1 MIASMP
7 PAAHDGGSSPPP
19 VVTGDRGWNVAGDG
33 GRTGAGNCCRTAAAE
48 GDRTAADGP
57 GSGVDPSER
66 LARVGW
72 SRLAEP
78 ADPVATRLIAELG
91 AIEAWDAVQSSASRV
106 LDRFRARLPSVD
118 PRRDLTIADKIGAR
132 VVCPGDPDWPAGL
145 DDLDAPPYCLWVRG
159 PLSLRLALH
168 GSVAVVGAR
177 AATSYGEFVSAGVS
191 ADLAE
196 RGITVVSGAAFGI
209 DAAAHRGVISVG
221 GPTIAVL
228 AGGVDRPY
236 PAAHRDLLDQ
246 IAQTGAVVAE
256 TAPGGAPMKARFL
269 LRNRLIAT
277 ATQGTVVVEA
287 GLRSGS
293 RHTASLASAH
303 HRVVGAVPGPVTS
316 MSSAGCHE
324 MIRSGM
330 AVLVTD
336 AAEVCELVGGYD
348 ARSGAVP
355 TRRGPRRTED
365 DVAPEDLPVYDALPL
380 RSARPVERIAATAG
394 ASLAQTQA
402 ALGRLLMT
410 GHAARTAQG
419 WRRAVP

>member
-1 MIASMP
+1 MNERAVD
-7 PAAHDGGSSPPP
+7 PAP
-19 VVTGDRGWNVAGDG
+19 N
-33 GRTGAGNCCRTAAAE
+33 
-48 GDRTAADGP
+48 GP
-57 GSGVDPSER
+57 GPGVDPSER

-78 ADPVATRLIAELG
+78 ADPVATRLITELG
-91 AIEAWDAVQSSASRV
+91 AVVAWDAVQTSGSRV

-118 PRRDLTIADKIGAR
+118 PRRDLAIADKLGAR
-132 VVCPGDPDWPAGL
+132 VVCPGDPEWPLGL

-159 PLSLRLALH
+159 PLQLRPALDR
-168 GSVAVVGAR
+168 SVAVVGAR
-177 AATSYGEFVSAGVS
+177 AATAYGEFVAAQLA

-196 RGITVVSGAAFGI
+196 RGVTVVSGAAFGI
-209 DAAAHRGVISVG
+209 DAAAHRGALSVER
-221 GPTIAVL
+221 PTVAVL

-236 PAAHRDLLDQ
+236 PAAHRDLLDR
-246 IAQTGAVVAE
+246 IARTGAVLAE

-269 LRNRLIAT
+269 HRNRLIAT

-293 RHTASLASAH
+293 RHTASTAASH

-316 MSSAGCHE
+316 MTSAGCHE

-336 AAEVCELVGGYD
+336 AAEVLELAGGYD
-348 ARSGAVP
+348 ARSAVP
-355 TRRGPRRTED
+355 TRRGPERPVD

-380 RSARPVERIAATAG
+380 RAARPVERVAATAG
-394 ASLAQTQA
+394 TSVAQAQA
-402 ALGRLLMT
+402 ALGRLLMS
-410 GHAARTAQG
+410 GHAARTEQG
-419 WRRAVP
+419 WRRATP